1 MTPQIGIAST
11 TTPSSLRTAAR
22 SALCILH
29 PTHLVS
35 VPHDIQLSSLIN
47 FSSFNGFDYSQGK

>member
-11 TTPSSLRTAAR
+11 TPPSSLRTAAR